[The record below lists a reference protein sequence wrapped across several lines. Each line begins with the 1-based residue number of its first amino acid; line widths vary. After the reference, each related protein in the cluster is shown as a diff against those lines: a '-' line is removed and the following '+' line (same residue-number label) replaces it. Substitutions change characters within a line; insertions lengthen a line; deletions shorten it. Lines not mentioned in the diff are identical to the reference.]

1 VGDDLIDSISGDNIP
16 IFAEEERY
24 NQAVLSSVERLEAQ
38 LNGQPVPGAQLQQQQ
53 QQLFQSRCAQHNR
66 LAS

>member
-1 VGDDLIDSISGDNIP
+1 MGDELVDSVSGDNIP

-38 LNGQPVPGAQLQQQQ
+38 LNGQPVPGGPRPAH
-53 QQLFQSRCAQHNR
+53 SIARMGSAV
-66 LAS
+66 